1 MGDQLTLLLLGPPYL
16 AIGETPVAVRSAKS
30 RALLCH
36 LAAAPGPRSRAELA
50 GLLWGE
56 RPDAHARGSLR
67 LALSELRKEVGG
79 WLDITRDH
87 VGFRADQCCHVD
99 HAKLTG
105 VTTIGE
111 ALKLWRGE
119 FMDGVAFVDAPA
131 FAEWLAAERLRVRA
145 LFRDL
150 LVRQA
155 GPAHEIVKLA
165 RLLSELDPYDE
176 EVHRLLI
183 SSLAE
188 TGNRAPALLAYAN
201 LRDRLATDLGVE
213 PAAETRAIRQ
223 ALGPQRK
230 PAALPVPS
238 TPLVGRK
245 AEVDQVAALLGRE
258 RIVTLLGPGGVGKT
272 RLALAAAARVPGA
285 AFVTFAGVGPEAA
298 VTTVAR
304 RLGMDL
310 SSPRPAKE
318 LLFETLADRCLLL
331 VLDNLEHLPDFDAV
345 IAELIAACPG
355 VRVLATS
362 RRRLTLPS
370 FAVVV
375 DGLSPPAAEELF
387 AVRARTVRPAFDPGR
402 ESALVADI
410 CAATRGLPLAIELA
424 ASLLRALSCADLADH
439 LNTGLLGADALTPR
453 PRHATMRRVF
463 ETSWTLLTDEAR
475 RVLPILSAFG
485 GGFTL
490 EAALDVAETTPE
502 VLVHLVDH
510 SMITFQPPARYLI
523 HPLIQAFATQHLTTE
538 QPTRL
543 RHAHH
548 FKALLKKH
556 AHGLHDAT
564 DEQTPTLLAAEL
576 DNIRLAWTHA
586 PNPGF
591 LDLYWTLCLRLG
603 LYEESAAIVETN
615 LEADRPTPEQRA
627 RRLRMAAVSYY
638 QLAKERRALHLAE
651 EALEALGRP
660 LPSGWRRTV
669 VHLCSPASPTPR
681 EAEAAQ
687 ALSLIAM
694 FAYYRQDLPTML
706 SATLLQLNAVNRSA
720 APELRAEA
728 YANVATAVRTA
739 GQSRLARRYARR
751 ADEALASLPRT
762 HVSEAANRARVA
774 RGIDQLSCGA
784 LEAAWRSFTEAR
796 SRTLEPR
803 LAEVCTGLLA
813 ETSMWRGEFARAAE
827 LFVVTGELSARR
839 VGGDDIGRYW
849 CLTGQ
854 AEALLRQEGVPSAR
868 IREVLTA
875 AQAATNRRRA
885 LEQAFGLRN
894 GPIVEVIQRMRLF
907 TGFARTD
914 LLDGRPERAAEA
926 VPEIVAL
933 AGKLPSAQPGMLEC
947 WSGLAE
953 LLWELRRPD
962 PAVVR
967 TVLRGIRGYAAR
979 YPGAAARLGWGQV
992 LLRGTAGM
1000 PVRKTA
1006 WKAMQEADRLGV
1018 AYDIR
1023 RAAEAADVSAS
1034 T

>member
-1 MGDQLTLLLLGPPYL
+1 MLGPPYL

-30 RALLCH
+30 RALLCY
-36 LAAAPGPRSRAELA
+36 LAAVPGPRPRAELA

-79 WLDITRDH
+79 WLDITREQ
-87 VGFRADQCCHVD
+87 VGFRADRPRYVD
-99 HAKLTG
+99 HDRLAQA
-105 VTTIGE
+105 TTIGD
-111 ALKLWRGE
+111 ALPLWRGE
-119 FMDGVAFVDAPA
+119 FLDGVAFVDAPA
-131 FAEWLAAERLRVRA
+131 FAEWLAAERLRVRS

-155 GPAHEIVKLA
+155 GSAHEIVRLA
-165 RLLSELDPYDE
+165 RLLGELDPYDE

-183 SSLAE
+183 SSLAG
-188 TGNRAPALLAYAN
+188 TGNRAAALLVYAE
-201 LRDRLATDLGVE
+201 LRDRLAADLGVE
-213 PAAETRAIRQ
+213 PSAETRATRE

-230 PAALPVPS
+230 VAAPPVPS

-245 AEVDQVAALLGRE
+245 AEVDQVAALLERE

-285 AFVTFAGVGPEAA
+285 AFVTFAGVGPDAA

-310 SSPRPAKE
+310 SSPRPARE
-318 LLFETLADRCLLL
+318 VLFETLAERCLLL
-331 VLDNLEHLPDFDAV
+331 VLDNLEHLPAFDAV
-345 IAELIAACPG
+345 IGDLLAACPD

-362 RRRLTLPS
+362 RRRLSLPGPS
-370 FAVVV
+370 VVV
-375 DGLSPPAAEELF
+375 EGLTAPAAEELF
-387 AVRARTVRPAFDPGR
+387 AVRARTVQPAFDPGH
-402 ESALVADI
+402 EAALVAGI

-424 ASLLRALSCADLADH
+424 ASLLRALSCADLAGH
-439 LNTGLLGADALTPR
+439 LDTGLLGADGPAPR

-463 ETSWTLLTDEAR
+463 ETSWTLLTEEGR

-510 SMITFQPPARYLI
+510 SMITFQPPGRYLM
-523 HPLIQAFATQHLTTE
+523 HPLIQAFAAQHLTAE
-538 QPTRL
+538 QPVRQ
-543 RHAHH
+543 RHAGY
-548 FKALLKKH
+548 FAALLDAH
-556 AHGLHDAT
+556 ARGIRDAT
-564 DEQTPTLLAAEL
+564 DDRAPLLLGAEL
-576 DNIRLAWTHA
+576 DNIRLAWAHA
-586 PNPGF
+586 PEPDF
-591 LDLYWTLCLRLG
+591 LDHYWTLCLRLG
-603 LYEESAAIVETN
+603 LYEESAAVVEDSLAGDSLTG
-615 LEADRPTPEQRA
+615 EPRA

-638 QLAKERRALHLAE
+638 QLAKERRALRLAE

-660 LPSGWRRTV
+660 LPSGWRRALV
-669 VHLCSPASPTPR
+669 RRIGQMFSPARRDPR
-681 EAEAAQ
+681 EAEVAQ
-687 ALSLIAM
+687 ALSMIAV

-706 SATLLQLNAVNRSA
+706 SATLQQLNAVDRA
-720 APELRAEA
+720 GVPELRAEA
-728 YANVATAVRTA
+728 YANVATAVRIA
-739 GQSRLARRYARR
+739 GRSRLAGRYARR
-751 ADEALASLPRT
+751 ADDALASLPRT
-762 HVSEAANRARVA
+762 HVSEAANRARLA
-774 RGIDQLSCGA
+774 RGVDQLSCGA

-813 ETSMWRGEFARAAE
+813 EASVLRGEFGRAAE

-854 AEALLRQEGVPSAR
+854 AEALLRLDGVPSAR

-875 AQAATNRRRA
+875 ALAATDRRRA
-885 LEQAFGLRN
+885 LEQEFGLRN
-894 GPIVEVIQRMRLF
+894 GPIVEVIQRMRLL

-914 LLDGRPERAAEA
+914 LLDRRPERAASA

-933 AGKLPSAQPGMLEC
+933 AGRLPSAQPGMVEC
-947 WSGLAE
+947 WAGLAE
-953 LLWELRRPD
+953 LLWELRWRH
-962 PAVVR
+962 PATLR
-967 TVLRGIRGYAAR
+967 AVLRGMRRYVAR
-979 YPGAAARLGWGQV
+979 YPGAAARLGWGEV
-992 LLRGTAGM
+992 LVRVTAGM
-1000 PVRKTA
+1000 AVREA
-1006 WKAMQEADRLGV
+1006 VREAGRAADRVGV

-1023 RAAEAADVSAS
+1023 RAAEAAVEAAA

>member
-1 MGDQLTLLLLGPPYL
+1 MLGPPYL

-30 RALLCH
+30 RALLCY
-36 LAAAPGPRSRAELA
+36 LAAAPGPRPRAELA

-79 WLDITRDH
+79 WLDITREH
-87 VGFRADQCCHVD
+87 VAFRADPACYVD
-99 HAKLTG
+99 HDKLAQA
-105 VTTIGE
+105 TTIGE
-111 ALKLWRGE
+111 ALPLWRGE
-119 FMDGVAFVDAPA
+119 FLDGVSFIDAPA
-131 FAEWLAAERLRVRA
+131 FTGWLTAERLRVRA

-155 GPAHEIVKLA
+155 GPAHEIVRLA
-165 RLLSELDPYDE
+165 RLLSELDQYDE

-183 SSLAE
+183 SALAE
-188 TGNRAPALLAYAN
+188 TGNRAAALLAYTD
-201 LRDRLATDLGVE
+201 LRDRLSADLGVE
-213 PAAETRAIRQ
+213 PSAETRAVRET
-223 ALGPQRK
+223 LGPQRK
-230 PAALPVPS
+230 VAAPPIPS

-245 AEVDQVAALLGRE
+245 AEVDQVAALLKRE

-310 SSPRPAKE
+310 SSPRPARE
-318 LLFETLADRCLLL
+318 ILFETLADRCLLL
-331 VLDNLEHLPDFDAV
+331 VLDNLEHLPDFDLV
-345 IAELIAACPG
+345 IGELLAACPD

-362 RRRLTLPS
+362 RRRLTLPTPT
-370 FAVVV
+370 VVV
-375 DGLSPPAAEELF
+375 EGLTAPAAEELF
-387 AVRARTVRPAFDPGR
+387 AVRARAVQPTFDPGR
-402 ESALVADI
+402 DSALVAGI

-439 LNTGLLGADALTPR
+439 LDAGLLGADCPAPR

-463 ETSWTLLTDEAR
+463 ETSWTLLTEEAR
-475 RVLPILSAFG
+475 RVLPILSVFG

-523 HPLIQAFATQHLTTE
+523 HPLIQAFAAQHLKAE
-538 QPTRL
+538 PPARL

-548 FKALLKKH
+548 FTTLLDAH
-556 AHGLHDAT
+556 AQGLHDAT
-564 DEQTPTLLAAEL
+564 DEQTPLLLGAEL

-586 PNPGF
+586 PDPAF

-603 LYEESAAIVETN
+603 LYEESAATVEDN
-615 LEADRPTPEQRA
+615 LEPLTPEARA

-638 QLAKERRALHLAE
+638 QLAKERRALRLAE

-660 LPSGWRRTV
+660 LPSGWRRAV
-669 VHLCSPASPTPR
+669 VQRIGQLCSPTRRDPR

-687 ALSLIAM
+687 ALSMIAM
-694 FAYYRQDLPTML
+694 FAYYRQDLPTMV
-706 SATLLQLNAVNRSA
+706 SATLLQLNAVDRA
-720 APELRAEA
+720 GVPELRAEA

-739 GQSRLARRYARR
+739 GRSHLAGRYAKR
-751 ADEALASLPRT
+751 ADAALAKLPLA
-762 HVSEAANRARVA
+762 HVSEAANRARLA
-774 RGIDQLSCGA
+774 RGIDQLACGA

-796 SRTLEPR
+796 ARTLEPR

-813 ETSMWRGEFARAAE
+813 ETSVWRGEFGRAAE

-854 AEALLRQEGVPSAR
+854 AEALLRMDGVPTGR

-875 AQAATNRRRA
+875 AQAATDRRRA

-894 GPIVEVIQRMRLF
+894 GPIVEVIQRMRLL

-914 LLDGRPERAAEA
+914 LRDRRPECAAEA
-926 VPEIVAL
+926 VPEIVGL

-953 LLWELRRPD
+953 LLWELRWAD
-962 PAVVR
+962 PVVVR
-967 TVLRGIRGYAAR
+967 TVLRGMRGYVGR

-1000 PVRKTA
+1000 AVRETRRE
-1006 WKAMQEADRLGV
+1006 AMRAADRLGV

-1023 RAAEAADVSAS
+1023 RAAEAAGGVVS